1 MMQRVEPEAKARLFK
16 LRCKACGSEHAIE
29 ASKPGYAV
37 FVCSSCGAHHLLI
50 FDHDLNLRAF
60 EPVEVVEGL
69 PAGYHPVSLDGD
81 SVPATLREVLAK
93 VAAGSASLEEV
104 RLAFRIL
111 KRLNLLE

>member
-1 MMQRVEPEAKARLFK
+1 MQRVEPEAKARLFK
-16 LRCKACGSEHAIE
+16 LRCKACGSEHSVE
-29 ASKPGYAV
+29 ASKTGYAV

-60 EPVEVVEGL
+60 EPVKVVEGL
-69 PAGYHPVSLDGD
+69 PSGFHSLSFDGD

>member
-16 LRCKACGSEHAIE
+16 LRCKSCSSEHAVE

-60 EPVEVVEGL
+60 EPIEVVEGL
-69 PAGYHPVSLDGD
+69 PAGFHSLSLDGD
-81 SVPATLREVLAK
+81 SVPATLRELLAK
-93 VAAGSASLEEV
+93 VAAGSAPPEEV
-104 RLAFRIL
+104 RLAFRVL
-111 KRLNLLE
+111 KRLKLVG

>member
-1 MMQRVEPEAKARLFK
+1 MKPFK
-16 LRCKACGSEHAIE
+16 IRCKSCGAESAVE

-37 FVCSSCGAHHLLI
+37 FVCSACGAVHLLI
-50 FDHDLNLRAF
+50 LDHELNLRAF

-69 PAGYHPVSLDGD
+69 PAGFHSLSFD
-81 SVPATLREVLAK
+81 SADVPATLREVLAK

-111 KRLNLLE
+111 KRLKLLG